1 MAALPNRSQP
11 RMPSSPA
18 AGASPPPVQNPVE
31 RAEVLIGISERLAAL
46 LLRERA
52 AVERRA
58 LAEVAALQADKRS
71 LAARF
76 DEIARLVRL
85 DKAGLAALPPDLLG
99 RLQESSRLLA
109 DATRANAETLDVQA
123 LARRSVIDVAVKAA
137 NQERRAVA
145 AYASGRP
152 GSLPPKISRLPTP
165 RSSTFN
171 TTL

>member
-1 MAALPNRSQP
+1 MAAVPNRSQP

-18 AGASPPPVQNPVE
+18 AAKPVPAQNPVE
-31 RAEVLIGISERLAAL
+31 RVEVLIGISERLAAL
-46 LLRERA
+46 LQRERA

-58 LAEVAALQADKRS
+58 LAEVTALQADKRG

-85 DKAGLAALPPDLLG
+85 DKAGLAALPPELME
-99 RLQESSRLLA
+99 RLHESSRRLA

-137 NQERRAVA
+137 NQEIRAVA

-152 GSLPPKISRLPTP
+152 GGLSPKVARLPTP